1 MIQYLLCL
9 IFPVIFYSLQ
19 TYPRVFNRYFGVDV
33 WTLLIEA
40 KLVRENHHRIPMGKI
55 TSGFI
60 FDGYFDYPPI
70 YILFLSLFSE
80 KKLFQLQGFISPFF
94 DVIQNIVTFL
104 IALQLTGDIRIALFA
119 QLLYTFTPVSA
130 LENSALTPRSWGYLC
145 FTLTFYFLLL
155 FSNSHPTQVLYLFMG
170 LLFTVITLLSHK
182 FATQSLFFISVV
194 FTFIEKTPLYLL
206 VFLFGIIIA
215 TIVSKGY
222 YLRVFKSHVNIIY
235 FWFKNYKYRYVHPV
249 YGEHPKSKKFDLLVL
264 LYSLLSKFAPITLL
278 LSNIWLISGFVILF
292 FNLPAPAIFTKM
304 AIWIISFYLLAILL
318 LMVKILTPIGEG
330 YRYLEMTPVPATILS
345 SYIFFHYY
353 QTPLR
358 IPVIII
364 YSLLILANIGMVG
377 FFQMRGIIKDKNRS
391 LTNTMDEVFTYINKL
406 KGTPR
411 IMCIPHQITTMVIYK
426 TKADVL
432 VNFDA
437 AAFLKMHDFFPILRK
452 SVREIMK
459 KYNIDYLLLR
469 EDYVPLKDLH
479 LKKPV
484 IVFRSADVILV
495 KTE

>member
-9 IFPVIFYSLQ
+9 IFPVISYSLQ

-119 QLLYTFTPVSA
+119 QL
-130 LENSALTPRSWGYLC
+130 
-145 FTLTFYFLLL
+145 
-155 FSNSHPTQVLYLFMG
+155 
-170 LLFTVITLLSHK
+170 
-182 FATQSLFFISVV
+182 LFFISVV

-292 FNLPAPAIFTKM
+292 FNLPAPAIFTK
-304 AIWIISFYLLAILL
+304 
-318 LMVKILTPIGEG
+318 
-330 YRYLEMTPVPATILS
+330 
-345 SYIFFHYY
+345 
-353 QTPLR
+353 
-358 IPVIII
+358 
-364 YSLLILANIGMVG
+364 
-377 FFQMRGIIKDKNRS
+377 
-391 LTNTMDEVFTYINKL
+391 
-406 KGTPR
+406 
-411 IMCIPHQITTMVIYK
+411 
-426 TKADVL
+426 
-432 VNFDA
+432 
-437 AAFLKMHDFFPILRK
+437 
-452 SVREIMK
+452 
-459 KYNIDYLLLR
+459 
-469 EDYVPLKDLH
+469 
-479 LKKPV
+479 
-484 IVFRSADVILV
+484 
-495 KTE
+495 